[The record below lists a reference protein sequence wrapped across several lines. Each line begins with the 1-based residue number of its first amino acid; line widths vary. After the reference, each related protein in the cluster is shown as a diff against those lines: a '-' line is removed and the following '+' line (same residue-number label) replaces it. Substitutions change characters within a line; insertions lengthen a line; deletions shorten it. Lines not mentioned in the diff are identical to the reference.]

1 MKPMGRRKVKFP
13 CKRDVHPGKG
23 WRNWWESMHLP
34 SKGSERQKQ
43 KREDEGEARDFEC
56 KDG

>member
-23 WRNWWESMHLP
+23 WMNWWENMHLP
-34 SKGSERQKQ
+34 SKGSARQKQ
-43 KREDEGEARDFEC
+43 KMQDRREVDEFSSDDA
-56 KDG
+56 